1 MNRVLISMFVGLALA
16 PFFAANG
23 ARIVIDPE
31 SVVFWVTE
39 ARTVGSD
46 STEVTVRF
54 FQGFFE
60 CTNYTLPV
68 TTKVDSSTVTV
79 DLGRPKAPTMCLTA
93 FGPATGECT
102 LRLSKGEHN
111 LKLGS
116 NQKFDSYT
124 LTVRDSSVVLKKVV
138 SSFSVPAK
146 VDLPEWIQ
154 VSDSLWEWKRAK

>member
-1 MNRVLISMFVGLALA
+1 MNRILISIFIGLALA
-16 PFFAANG
+16 PLFTAHA

-54 FQGFFE
+54 RKGFFE
-60 CTNYTLPV
+60 CSNYTLPV
-68 TTKVDSSTVTV
+68 KTEVDSGTVTI
-79 DLGRPKAPTMCLTA
+79 DFGQPMAPALCLTA
-93 FGPATGECT
+93 FGPAAGECT

-116 NQKFDSYT
+116 NQKFDTYS
-124 LTVRDSSVVLKKVV
+124 LSVRDSSVVLRRAE
-138 SSFSVPAK
+138 STFSAPAK
-146 VDLPEWIQ
+146 VDLPEWLQ
-154 VSDSLWEWKRAK
+154 VADSVWEWKRAN